1 MPDDRVSLERE
12 VHFLDAVPF
21 STGAELRLRAGRTAA
36 EQDTFVAIHDG
47 LQSRAIIASVM
58 ELRRYRA
65 GESIEDFCRACKT
78 DRMHTVVAADA
89 DGRPIRVDCGY
100 CHSEHNYRG
109 GGRIGFSGQQ
119 SRADPAPAVSTSRGA
134 GPSSPRPARDS
145 FPIVSER
152 ERTGPQMTP
161 DREIDLELL
170 LRRVIREETG
180 ISPVTPAEKWRG
192 GTLVL
197 RPGTAGLQEKSWP
210 IETFFHKV
218 VMLRNRL
225 RTLEQHV
232 NSAELPD
239 DVKVKLQGYISGCY
253 GTLTSFNVLFAE
265 EADQFK
271 GSGGD

>member
-1 MPDDRVSLERE
+1 MDP
-12 VHFLDAVPF
+12 
-21 STGAELRLRAGRTAA
+21 
-36 EQDTFVAIHDG
+36 
-47 LQSRAIIASVM
+47 
-58 ELRRYRA
+58 RRYRA

-78 DRMHTVVAADA
+78 DRMHTVVAADG

-109 GGRIGFSGQQ
+109 GARLRPSGVGEAERPAARPAAFSGLRSSGLQT
-119 SRADPAPAVSTSRGA
+119 AAPAPT
-134 GPSSPRPARDS
+134 PSDASARRTAARREGG

-152 ERTGPQMTP
+152 ERTGPPMTT
-161 DREIDLELL
+161 DRDDLELL
-170 LRRVIREETG
+170 IRRVIREEAG
-180 ISPVTPAEKWRG
+180 VTAVVPAEKWRG

-225 RTLEQHV
+225 RTLEQHI

-239 DVKVKLQGYISGCY
+239 DVKVKLQAYISGCY

-265 EADQFK
+265 EEDQFK
-271 GSGGD
+271 GAGGD